1 MRALKS
7 YIYKKISPS
16 LATRVRE
23 IPEYNL
29 IVSGN
34 NKKSRLLWEMVQLN
48 N

>member
-1 MRALKS
+1 MICLKYMKVLRS

-16 LATRVRE
+16 LTTRVRE

-34 NKKSRLLWEMVQLN
+34 D
-48 N
+48 